1 MTVLLCWLGFIS
13 LAWRKPVKRSSWSGA
28 QTLTLKIGMALGIA
42 LGWVLLLDTLAW
54 LPVSVYSWGFS
65 AAACAAVTGVVV
77 IVWAFGAGSTP
88 WDPRHNVSFFLVLGA
103 VALFVLTRLPT
114 GNVWDALL
122 DPWLWLA
129 LQALAIRAG
138 LQRWRGQRAG

>member
-1 MTVLLCWLGFIS
+1 M
-13 LAWRKPVKRSSWSGA
+13 
-28 QTLTLKIGMALGIA
+28 
-42 LGWVLLLDTLAW
+42 
-54 LPVSVYSWGFS
+54 SVYSWGFS
-65 AAACAAVTGVVV
+65 VAACAAVTGLAV
-77 IVWAFGAGSTP
+77 IIWASGAGNSP
-88 WDPRHNVSFFLVLGA
+88 WNTQHNVSFFLVLGV